1 MKLDDKLI
9 EVIAQL
15 CHEANR
21 TWSRAWG
28 TNDVQPEWD
37 YAPAEIR
44 QSAIAGVKF
53 ALQSPDITAKDMH
66 MNWWQTKEA
75 AGWTLGPKDLM
86 SKTHPC
92 MVPYEQLSPKER
104 LKDHIFLSIVR
115 GFEKEVKVIEDES
128 SQASVS
134 NS

>member
-44 QSAIAGVKF
+44 QSAIDGVKF
-53 ALQSPDITAKDMH
+53 VLQSPDINERDVHRHWMETRL
-66 MNWWQTKEA
+66 A
-75 AGWTLGPKDLM
+75 AGWKLGPKDLM

-92 MVPYEQLSPKER
+92 LVPYEQLNSKER
-104 LKDHIFLSIVR
+104 LKDHIFVGIVR
-115 GFEKEVKVIEDES
+115 AFQKEVKELEADAG
-128 SQASVS
+128 QAGVS
-134 NS
+134 NP